1 MAQHRPKPETAPGG
15 RPFLALTLALVLSI
29 GVAIVDGS
37 LTSRALAPL
46 GLLATIPLVVA
57 AVSGTFGVVA
67 AGCIAAVVLLL
78 MADYDSALWSDDV
91 IVLLAGLAVATGVAT
106 ATAAAR
112 RRRTRRLHRIE
123 SVADVVQQTLL
134 RPLPAS
140 VNDVAIAA
148 HYASATRGAQV
159 GGDIYDVQVTP
170 YGLRLFLGDVRGKG
184 LAALYLAN
192 AALGAFRE
200 WSHEAS
206 TLTELAAR
214 LDASVARSAEPEE
227 FVAGVVVE
235 VADNAVEIVNCGHL
249 APLLVRSGSV
259 QALEPVVA
267 SLPLGLGASG
277 NPQTVTFTAGDRL
290 LLFTDG
296 VSEARR
302 RGRFFDVGRELA
314 AACQDRGAADTVD
327 RLHQR
332 LVKFTRRRL
341 DDDVAIVLIERER
354 SAGADP
360 LELFDGDPY
369 DEAKVVAGRPVS
381 GGLSLQV

>member
-1 MAQHRPKPETAPGG
+1 MSQHRPKPETAPAG
-15 RPFLALTLALVLSI
+15 RLLLAVNLAAALSI
-29 GVAIVDGS
+29 AVAIIDGS
-37 LTSRALAPL
+37 LTSRGAAPLAPL
-46 GLLATIPLVVA
+46 GLLAAVPLVVA
-57 AVSGTFGVVA
+57 AVSGTVGVA
-67 AGCIAAVVLLL
+67 ASGGIAAAVLIM
-78 MADYDSALWSDDV
+78 MADHDGALWNNDV
-91 IVLLAGLAVATGVAT
+91 IVLLVGVAIATAVAT
-106 ATAAAR
+106 ATAAVR

-134 RPLPAS
+134 RPLPAK

-159 GGDIYDVQVTP
+159 GGDIYDVQATP

-214 LDASVARSAEPEE
+214 LDRSVARSAEPEE
-227 FVAGVVVE
+227 FVTAVVVE
-235 VADNAVEIVNCGHL
+235 VADNSVQIVNCGHV
-249 APLLVRSGSV
+249 APLLVSDGEV
-259 QALEPVVA
+259 HAVEPVVA

-277 NPQTVTFTAGDRL
+277 HQQAVTFTAGDRL

-302 RGRFFDVGRELA
+302 RGRFFDVAKELQ
-314 AACQDRGAADTVD
+314 AACHDRDASETVR
-327 RLHQR
+327 RLHHR

-341 DDDVAIVLIERER
+341 DDDLAIVLIERDGTARAE
-354 SAGADP
+354 S
-360 LELFDGDPY
+360 LELFDSDPY
-369 DEAKVVAGRPVS
+369 DEAKRHDVDERVAFA
-381 GGLSLQV
+381 